1 LQDFHQIILSQREG
15 TAPTSWE
22 GTALDYL
29 QKVAENPAI
38 ASFSPGRIYNMIMK
52 YGTSDI
58 PNSEKTSGYEDLVKY
73 NFFDKKIYGTLEPIH
88 DLMRIM
94 KAAARRTETGK
105 RIFMMVGPVA
115 SGKSTIAA
123 LIKRGLEMDDT
134 PKYVI
139 KGCPI
144 HEEPL
149 HLIPMKDRSM
159 WEEKLGVKIEGTLCP
174 HCRKHIKE
182 KHSDEQGII
191 KWDEVPVVSMEIS
204 ELDRRGI
211 GTFQPSDPK
220 TQDVTELIGRVNMAK
235 IARYGETDPRAYQ
248 FDGELQVANGGLIEY
263 IEILKADIKF
273 HYILISA
280 AQEQLIKS
288 PGFPQIYIDTLILS
302 HTNQTEY
309 DTFRADR
316 KNEALHDRMYVVKV
330 PWNLKVNDEIN
341 IYKKMIAES
350 DFHGVH
356 ISPGALEVAARF
368 AVLTRLKKSTQVSNL
383 IQKMKLYNGEIG
395 DEFKKKEIDIRKL
408 REEGRKN
415 GEGMSGISPR
425 FIINALNV
433 ALGSKEDKNCINAID
448 VIRAIRQNF
457 EHHTGIQEQDVDTY
471 INTLIGEKDSVAAEY
486 KDWAKKEVNM
496 AFLHAYDDQAAE
508 LFDRYM
514 LNVGAF
520 CRKEKIEDTVTGE
533 MGNPDEKLM
542 RSLEEL
548 IGVPENAKGE
558 FRNGVF
564 VHKASCLEKGEEF
577 NFDSYT
583 PLREAIEKKL
593 MSDLKN
599 VVNLSIVNTTSTN
612 PKRKR
617 NRDKAFKTLMDKGY
631 CEHCANM
638 LLTFVGEILRKNQ

>member
-1 LQDFHQIILSQREG
+1 
-15 TAPTSWE
+15 
-22 GTALDYL
+22 
-29 QKVAENPAI
+29 
-38 ASFSPGRIYNMIMK
+38 
-52 YGTSDI
+52 
-58 PNSEKTSGYEDLVKY
+58 
-73 NFFDKKIYGTLEPIH
+73 
-88 DLMRIM
+88 
-94 KAAARRTETGK
+94 
-105 RIFMMVGPVA
+105 
-115 SGKSTIAA
+115 
-123 LIKRGLEMDDT
+123 
-134 PKYVI
+134 
-139 KGCPI
+139 
-144 HEEPL
+144 
-149 HLIPMKDRSM
+149 
-159 WEEKLGVKIEGTLCP
+159 
-174 HCRKHIKE
+174 
-182 KHSDEQGII
+182 
-191 KWDEVPVVSMEIS
+191 
-204 ELDRRGI
+204 
-211 GTFQPSDPK
+211 
-220 TQDVTELIGRVNMAK
+220 
-235 IARYGETDPRAYQ
+235 
-248 FDGELQVANGGLIEY
+248 LQVANGGLIEY